1 MSSSDLPD
9 RASLEYLKKL
19 AKETLREMR
28 RTNPDARLS
37 AAQLEVAREHG
48 FPAAAARAGPRRADR
63 RGERRFYG
71 QREFGILDPNGV
83 ELMFSQPIHES

>member
-28 RTNPDARLS
+28 RTNPDA
-37 AAQLEVAREHG
+37 
-48 FPAAAARAGPRRADR
+48 
-63 RGERRFYG
+63 
-71 QREFGILDPNGV
+71 
-83 ELMFSQPIHES
+83 MFSEPIHES